1 MLYSVYSFHVLDIQ
15 YSHTM
20 NTPRSI
26 NKKEQ
31 ALANSTLPVKR
42 DLLHSASR
50 KVSTAHKGID
60 WPGAAETGKKKNIA
74 VANITW
80 KRVYL
85 IMTWVRKII
94 YTIYF
99 SSSVLCARI
108 LPCRLWRY
116 LINIRPINIRL
127 NIYEPLLERS
137 WKFSNIKHIIH
148 RCIIY
153 IV

>member
-1 MLYSVYSFHVLDIQ
+1 MLYSVYSYHVLDIQ

-31 ALANSTLPVKR
+31 ALANSTLPVER
-42 DLLHSASR
+42 YLLHT
-50 KVSTAHKGID
+50 KELID
-60 WPGAAETGKKKNIA
+60 LARLKLAKKKILLLR
-74 VANITW
+74 ILHERW
-80 KRVYL
+80 YL
-85 IMTWVRKII
+85 IMTWARKII

-99 SSSVLCARI
+99 SSSDLCARI
-108 LPCRLWRY
+108 LPCCRLWRY

-137 WKFSNIKHIIH
+137 WKFSNMGINRINTEE
-148 RCIIY
+148 
-153 IV
+153 